1 MTKGKTG
8 FGVLVAMLLALAS
21 PAAAQPPAQPPDEEP
36 QGWLGDS
43 LPPLWDRIFI
53 NVNAAG
59 QLQLLS
65 FGSSGRFDSFDEVGG
80 MATAQNVGRGVL
92 FDVTGGYLLNPHL
105 GIGVGAWTAIAKSA
119 VAGSATMPD
128 PLVYGQY
135 LTSNLGADDL
145 RQTIIGVSLQAVL
158 SQSLGQHLAVSA
170 FIGPTFIDV
179 RQDVGSMSVGAN
191 NLTPALTIERQSA
204 RTAKA
209 GSAGIDIAWMMNEQ
223 VGIGILARYVK
234 GEVDLPAVPGMKVG
248 GTQVGAG
255 IRYRF

>member
-92 FDVTGGYLLNPHL
+92 FDVTGGYRLNHHF
-105 GIGVGAWTAIAKSA
+105 GIGIGAWTAIAKSA
-119 VAGSATMPD
+119 VAGSATM
-128 PLVYGQY
+128 LVTGRSARSGSCRRPVA
-135 LTSNLGADDL
+135 TPS
-145 RQTIIGVSLQAVL
+145 RSVSLQPRRAL
-158 SQSLGQHLAVSA
+158 SSSGRL
-170 FIGPTFIDV
+170 T
-179 RQDVGSMSVGAN
+179 VGASS
-191 NLTPALTIERQSA
+191 RC
-204 RTAKA
+204 R
-209 GSAGIDIAWMMNEQ
+209 
-223 VGIGILARYVK
+223 R
-234 GEVDLPAVPGMKVG
+234 
-248 GTQVGAG
+248 
-255 IRYRF
+255 R